1 MKKSFALLS
10 SLAFLSIGCTV
21 LADPPA
27 NTAPPPSNATETIVL
42 IRHGEKTATE
52 LGQLNIQ
59 GLNRA
64 LALPD
69 VLIGKYGKPDY
80 LFAPNPSAQIG
91 ARDGGSYSYVRPL
104 ATIEPTAIRLG
115 LPVNTQIGFSD
126 IKGLQDELTKP
137 KYAAALIFVAWEHG
151 AEDEFAKNVMKAYG
165 KDASVV
171 PHWPGKDF
179 DSIFV
184 LRLAHSGATT
194 TATFTLDHEGLDGK
208 LSEKAPVP
216 ANP

>member
-1 MKKSFALLS
+1 MKKYLAVVTA
-10 SLAFLSIGCTV
+10 LAFLSIGRMAP
-21 LADPPA
+21 ADPP
-27 NTAPPPSNATETIVL
+27 NSAPAPQSVTETIVL

-52 LGQLNIQ
+52 LGQLDSV

-80 LFAPNPSAQIG
+80 LFAPNPSAKIG
-91 ARDGGSYSYVRPL
+91 AKDGASYSYVRPL

-115 LPVNTQIGFSD
+115 MPVDTQIGFSD

-137 KYAAALIFVAWEHG
+137 KYAGSVVFVAWEHG
-151 AEDEFAKNVMKAYG
+151 MEDEFAKNVMKTYS
-165 KDASVV
+165 KDDSVV

-184 LRLAHSGATT
+184 IRLAHSGATT

-208 LSEKAPVP
+208 LSDKFPVP